1 MERTCKICG
10 FVGEYTPDAT
20 TAVGRAFHGHVCWTC
35 VVKEQRA
42 WRNTEVGRE
51 ESRRTTADYRLRKRS
66 KREAAEAIRNAQKEA
81 TSRRN

>member
-10 FVGEYTPDAT
+10 FVGEYTPDAE
-20 TAVGRAFHGHVCWTC
+20 TAVGRGFHGLVCWTC

-51 ESRRTTADYRLRKRS
+51 ESRRTTADYRLRKRA
-66 KREAAEAIRNAQKEA
+66 KHEALNLIAKVR
-81 TSRRN
+81 